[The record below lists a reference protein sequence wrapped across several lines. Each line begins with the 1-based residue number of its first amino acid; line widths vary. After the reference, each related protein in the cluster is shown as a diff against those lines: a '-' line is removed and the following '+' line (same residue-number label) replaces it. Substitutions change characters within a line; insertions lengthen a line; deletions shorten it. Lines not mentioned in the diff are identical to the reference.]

1 MLANKDFKHSLD
13 SLIAQICKEGLC
25 NRPHWLVAVWEAVK
39 RFIAANSSLGRE
51 TSLAGAFLS
60 RGIK

>member
-1 MLANKDFKHSLD
+1 MLANKDLKHSLE

-39 RFIAANSSLGRE
+39 RFIAANSSLGR
-51 TSLAGAFLS
+51 
-60 RGIK
+60 